1 MTLTG
6 PALSDAPADEIFR
19 LATRGD
25 ARDTDQIL
33 TEAGAPPAR
42 LAYLDP
48 PYNTG
53 KHFGA
58 YADAMDR
65 QEWVAMITQTVQSV
79 RSVMRLDGSVWLQID
94 GQVEHLV
101 RLAMD
106 EVFGPGN
113 NIGSITWQRKER
125 AAFLHAQMATVTDRI
140 VVYAMNRENTPPGRL
155 PTRRPGPNRRSC
167 SAQEV
172 RSRPRSRSGCW
183 RGSWPAPPSQG
194 TWS

>member
-48 PYNTG
+48 PYNSG
-53 KHFGA
+53 RHFGS
-58 YADAMDR
+58 YSDAMDR
-65 QEWVAMITQTVQSV
+65 QEWVAMITQTLQSV

-101 RLAMD
+101 RLTMD

-125 AAFLHAQMATVTDRI
+125 AAFLHAQMATVT
-140 VVYAMNRENTPPGRL
+140 VT
-155 PTRRPGPNRRSC
+155 
-167 SAQEV
+167 
-172 RSRPRSRSGCW
+172 
-183 RGSWPAPPSQG
+183 
-194 TWS
+194 